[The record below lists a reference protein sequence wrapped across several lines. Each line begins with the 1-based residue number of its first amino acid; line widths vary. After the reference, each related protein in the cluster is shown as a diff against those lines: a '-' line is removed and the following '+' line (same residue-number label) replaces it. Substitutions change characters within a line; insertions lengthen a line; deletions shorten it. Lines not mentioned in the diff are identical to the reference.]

1 MSTVRHFIDLHEW
14 SSKDLWRIIQLAVHL
29 KAEWQ
34 SGGNRPVLGG
44 KTLGMI
50 FQKPSLR
57 TRVSFDVAMEHLGGH
72 AIILGP
78 DEIGLGKRE
87 SIADIA
93 RVLSGYVQFI
103 AARVFSHQHVTELAK
118 WSRVP
123 VINML
128 SDDSHPCQAMADA
141 LTIYEEFGR
150 LQGLKVAYIG
160 DGNNVAAS
168 LLEAAAHFGMQFT
181 IATPKGYELPMPVW
195 DRVKPFA
202 EATGATFKA
211 FHDPDKAVED
221 AHVVYTDT
229 WVSMG
234 QEKESEKRLAI
245 MRPYQVN
252 RHLMEG
258 ADRNAIVLHCL
269 PAHRGDEITDEIAD
283 GPNSRVFQQAE
294 NRLHAQKAIL
304 VELLKQ

>member
-1 MSTVRHFIDLHEW
+1 VRHFIDLHEW
-14 SSKDLWRIIQLAVHL
+14 SSKDLWRILQLAVHL

-57 TRVSFDVAMEHLGGH
+57 TRVSFDVAMQHLGGH
-72 AIILGP
+72 AVTLGP

-93 RVLSGYVQFI
+93 RVMSGYVQVI
-103 AARVFSHQHVTELAK
+103 AARVFSHAHLTEMAH
-118 WSRVP
+118 WARVP

-128 SDDSHPCQAMADA
+128 SDDSHPCQAMADV
-141 LTIYEEFGR
+141 LTLYEHFGH
-150 LQGLKVAYIG
+150 LQGLKVAFIG

-168 LLEAAAHFGMQFT
+168 MLEAAAHFGMHFT
-181 IATPKGYELPMPVW
+181 IATPKGYELPAKVW
-195 DRVKPFA
+195 ERIKNVA
-202 EATGATFKA
+202 EASGATFHA
-211 FHDPDKAVED
+211 FNDPYHAVD
-221 AHVVYTDT
+221 NAHVIYTDT

-234 QEKESEKRLAI
+234 QEKETEQRRAI
-245 MRPYQVN
+245 MQPYQVN
-252 RHLMEG
+252 RHLLEG
-258 ADRNAIVLHCL
+258 ADRSVVVLHCL
-269 PAHRGDEITDEIAD
+269 PAHRNDEITDEVAD
-283 GPNSRVFQQAE
+283 GPHSLLFPQAE
-294 NRLHAQKAIL
+294 NRLHIQKAIL

>member
-1 MSTVRHFIDLHEW
+1 
-14 SSKDLWRIIQLAVHL
+14 VHL

-57 TRVSFDVAMEHLGGH
+57 TRVSFDVGMQHLGGH

-87 SIADIA
+87 SLADIA
-93 RVLSGYVQFI
+93 RVMSGYVQII
-103 AARVFSHQHVTELAK
+103 AARVFSHQHITELAK

-128 SDDSHPCQAMADA
+128 SDDSHPCQTMADV
-141 LTIYEEFGR
+141 LTIYERFGTVK
-150 LQGLKVAYIG
+150 GVKVAFIG

-168 LLEAAAHFGMQFT
+168 MLEAAAHFGMHFT
-181 IATPKGYELPMPVW
+181 IATPKGYELPDHVW
-195 DRVKPFA
+195 QRVKHLA
-202 EATGATFKA
+202 DASGATFQA
-211 FHDPDKAVED
+211 YHDADEAVTD
-221 AHVVYTDT
+221 AHVIYTDT
-229 WVSMG
+229 WISMG
-234 QEKESEKRLAI
+234 QEKESEQRLAI

-252 RHLMEG
+252 RHLLEG
-258 ADRNAIVLHCL
+258 ADRNVVVLHCL
-269 PAHRGDEITDEIAD
+269 PAHRGDEITDEVAD
-283 GPNSRVFQQAE
+283 GEHSLIFEQAE